1 MIVKVRMKNF
11 VRLSERINFNL
22 FSIDFLEKN
31 RDTFSQD
38 LMKLL
43 QETKSKFL
51 RNLFLNEFQ
60 IGTETR
66 KRASSLGTQ
75 FKKSLD
81 SLMNILSAC
90 QPFFIRCIKPNEYKA
105 PNVSQS
111 RYFN

>member
-1 MIVKVRMKNF
+1 MIVKVKIF
-11 VRLSERINFNL
+11 LVFLHKFFFLLSQ
-22 FSIDFLEKN
+22 IDFLEKN

-81 SLMNILSAC
+81 QLMTILSAC

-105 PNVSQS
+105 PDVNYS
-111 RYFN
+111 F

>member
-1 MIVKVRMKNF
+1 
-11 VRLSERINFNL
+11 
-22 FSIDFLEKN
+22 
-31 RDTFSQD
+31 
-38 LMKLL
+38 MKLL
-43 QETKSKFL
+43 QDTKSKFL

-81 SLMNILSAC
+81 LLMNILSAC

-105 PNVSQS
+105 PNVSHS
-111 RYFN
+111 SLSSLV